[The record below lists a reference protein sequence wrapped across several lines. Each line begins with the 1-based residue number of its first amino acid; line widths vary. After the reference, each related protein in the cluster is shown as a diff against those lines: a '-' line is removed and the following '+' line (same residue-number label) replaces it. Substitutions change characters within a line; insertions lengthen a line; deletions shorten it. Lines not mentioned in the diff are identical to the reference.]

1 MPGPDQI
8 WLVGADVENA
18 YAGLEKK
25 GKGKKGKVAAKAA
38 EGSSQPEDKKL
49 MHSLD
54 MLGAFATLKVWP
66 LPTPAL
72 LQISMYTMASCMAQL
87 VLVCGEKDDCQLLGI
102 PQH

>member
-1 MPGPDQI
+1 MPG
-8 WLVGADVENA
+8 VETTSGTGADVENA

-66 LPTPAL
+66 LLTPAL
-72 LQISMYTMASCMAQL
+72 LPIMQYVRHGMMHGQNQFCLSH
-87 VLVCGEKDDCQLLGI
+87 CQLF
-102 PQH
+102 